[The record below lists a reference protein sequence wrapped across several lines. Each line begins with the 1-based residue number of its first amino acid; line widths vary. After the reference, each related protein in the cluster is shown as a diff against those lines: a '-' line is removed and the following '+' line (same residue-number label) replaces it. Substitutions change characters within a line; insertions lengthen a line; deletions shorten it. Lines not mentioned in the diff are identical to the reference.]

1 MFDYIKGKI
10 TEVSLDKVVIENQNI
25 GFILFVPNPSDFN
38 YGVEE
43 KVFTYFHVRED
54 GMSLFGFK
62 RKEEKDLFLK
72 LIEVSGIGPKTA
84 CNILG
89 ATTYS
94 ALIQAIETS
103 NTAFLKKLPGIGAK
117 AASQIVLDL
126 KGKLVIHEQD
136 KKVAQKLSQEL
147 QDTRDALKGLGF
159 KAGDID
165 AVLAKIGNEEK
176 TSGEYLREALKM
188 LRK

>member
-1 MFDYIKGKI
+1 MFDYIKGKVV
-10 TEVSLDKVVIENQNI
+10 EVAIDHVVVENQNVGYI
-25 GFILFVPNPSDFN
+25 INVPNPSDYS
-38 YGVEE
+38 YGLEE
-43 KVFTYFHVRED
+43 KIFTYFYVRED
-54 GMSLFGFK
+54 GVSLFGFK
-62 RKEEKDLFLK
+62 KREEKSLFLK

-89 ATTYS
+89 ATTYN

-126 KGKLVIHEQD
+126 KGKLVIQEKD
-136 KKVAQKLSQEL
+136 LKVTQKLSQNL
-147 QDTRDALKGLGF
+147 QDTRDALRGLGF
-159 KAGDID
+159 KVSDID

-176 TSGEYLREALKM
+176 TSSEYLKEALKL

>member
-1 MFDYIKGKI
+1 MFDYIKGKVV
-10 TEVSLDKVVIENQNI
+10 EVGIDHIVVENQNI
-25 GFILFVPNPSDFN
+25 GYILNVGNPSDFT
-38 YGVEE
+38 YGNDE
-43 KVFTYFHVRED
+43 KIYTYFYVRED
-54 GMSLFGFK
+54 AISLFGFK
-62 RKEEKDLFLK
+62 KKEEKDLFLK

-84 CNILG
+84 SNILG

-126 KGKLVIHEQD
+126 KGKLVLHEKDQ
-136 KKVAQKLSQEL
+136 KVNQKLTQAL

-159 KAGDID
+159 KVNDID
-165 AVLAKIGNEEK
+165 SVLAKIGTEEK
-176 TSGEYLREALKM
+176 TSSEYLKEALKL

>member
-10 TEVSLDKVVIENQNI
+10 SDISLDRIVLENQNI
-25 GFILFVPNPSDFN
+25 GYIILVPNPSEFN
-38 YGVEE
+38 YGCEE
-43 KVFTYFHVRED
+43 KVYTYFHMRED
-54 GMSLFGFK
+54 GITLFGFK
-62 RKEEKDLFLK
+62 NKEEKNVFLR
-72 LIEVSGIGPKTA
+72 LIDVSGIGPKTA

-89 ATTYS
+89 ATTYT
-94 ALIQAIETS
+94 ALIQAIESS

-126 KGKLVIHEQD
+126 KGKLVINEED
-136 KKVAQKLSQEL
+136 KKVTQKLSQEL

-159 KAGDID
+159 KVNDID
-165 AVLAKIGNEEK
+165 MVLAKIGNEEK
-176 TSGEYLREALKM
+176 SSGEYLREALKM